1 MKIGVMSMKTKIIF
15 KASKYL
21 SDDEMNAEMYLTDI
35 DTRSWVDYCDG
46 KEVIMENDWIGRVPA
61 SRGYAHLVH
70 IVWCE
75 VLETDEI

>member
-1 MKIGVMSMKTKIIF
+1 MSKLIF

-21 SDDEMNAEMYLTDI
+21 ADNEENAEMYLTDV

-46 KEVIMENDWIGRVPA
+46 KEVTMVNDWMGQVPA

-70 IVWCE
+70 IDWCE
-75 VLETDEI
+75 VIKNDEI

>member
-1 MKIGVMSMKTKIIF
+1 MKIGVMTMKTKIIF

-21 SDDEMNAEMYLTDI
+21 SDDEINADLYLTDI

-46 KEVIMENDWIGRVPA
+46 KEVEMENDWIGRVPA

-70 IVWCE
+70 IDWCE
-75 VLETDEI
+75 VLEND

>member
-1 MKIGVMSMKTKIIF
+1 MKIGVMTMKTKVIF

-21 SDDEMNAEMYLTDI
+21 SDDEVNAVLYLTDI

-46 KEVIMENDWIGRVPA
+46 KEVEMENDWVGRVPA

-70 IVWCE
+70 IDWCE
-75 VLETDEI
+75 VVDND

>member
-1 MKIGVMSMKTKIIF
+1 MKIGVMTMKTKIIF

-35 DTRSWVDYCDG
+35 DVRSWVDYCDG
-46 KEVIMENDWIGRVPA
+46 KEVEMENDWIGRVPA

-70 IVWCE
+70 IDWCE
-75 VLETDEI
+75 VIENDEI

>member
-1 MKIGVMSMKTKIIF
+1 MSKIIF

-21 SDDEMNAEMYLTDI
+21 SDGGMNPELYLTSN

-70 IVWCE
+70 IDWCE
-75 VLETDEI
+75 VLDNE

>member
-1 MKIGVMSMKTKIIF
+1 MSKVIF

-21 SDDEMNAEMYLTDI
+21 SDDESNAEMYLTDI

-61 SRGYAHLVH
+61 SRGYVHLVH
-70 IVWCE
+70 IDWCE
-75 VLETDEI
+75 VIENDEI

>member
-1 MKIGVMSMKTKIIF
+1 MSKVIF

-21 SDDEMNAEMYLTDI
+21 SDDEINAELYLTDI

-46 KEVIMENDWIGRVPA
+46 KEVEMENDWVGRVPA

-70 IVWCE
+70 IDWCE
-75 VLETDEI
+75 VMDNE

>member
-1 MKIGVMSMKTKIIF
+1 MSKIIF

-21 SDDEMNAEMYLTDI
+21 SDDQINAELYLTDRY
-35 DTRSWVDYCDG
+35 TRSWVDYCDG

-70 IVWCE
+70 IDWCE
-75 VLETDEI
+75 ALDNE

>member
-1 MKIGVMSMKTKIIF
+1 MSKIIF

-21 SDDEMNAEMYLTDI
+21 SDDEINAELYLTDI

-46 KEVIMENDWIGRVPA
+46 KEVEMENDWIGRVPA

-70 IVWCE
+70 IDWCE
-75 VLETDEI
+75 VLDNE

>member
-1 MKIGVMSMKTKIIF
+1 MSKVIF

-21 SDDEMNAEMYLTDI
+21 SDDEMNDEMQLTDV

-46 KEVIMENDWIGRVPA
+46 KEVEMENDWVGRVPA

-70 IVWCE
+70 IDWCE
-75 VLETDEI
+75 VLDNE